1 MYGPFPG
8 IEDIPSRFQF
18 VSVASRRARH
28 LQAGAPAHIK
38 LTSRNFMCIARLEGM
53 AGLLDFIHVQP
64 DGKPKPVEAAP
75 TSGGIST

>member
-1 MYGPFPG
+1 
-8 IEDIPSRFQF
+8 
-18 VSVASRRARH
+18 
-28 LQAGAPAHIK
+28 
-38 LTSRNFMCIARLEGM
+38 MCIARLEGM